1 MHRDLEIKKLT
12 DEIEKLTDE
21 NERLQTNL
29 TSLEM
34 EFDKSEDNRVF
45 FFRSFENEKKKY
57 DNLKRLK
64 NQGADSNAMVELV
77 ERNAYLCRAKEEL
90 SDKNYSQ
97 TKIIKTYEKIISKKN
112 PKLPIKR
119 RFFSRL
125 FNIC

>member
-45 FFRSFENEKKKY
+45 FFRSFENERKKY

-64 NQGADSNAMVELV
+64 NQGADGNAMVELV
-77 ERNAYLCRAKEEL
+77 ERNAYLSRVKEEL

-119 RFFSRL
+119 RFFSWL
-125 FNIC
+125 FNV